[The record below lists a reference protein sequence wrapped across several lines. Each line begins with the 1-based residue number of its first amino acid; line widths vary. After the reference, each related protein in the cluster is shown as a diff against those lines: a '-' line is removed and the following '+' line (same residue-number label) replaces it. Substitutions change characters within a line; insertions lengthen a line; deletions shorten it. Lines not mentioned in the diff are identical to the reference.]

1 MTFIVKIQWL
11 YIDINVTYFS
21 EETRKSD
28 LHILLKDPQNSDE
41 NSLNFQRLVCLK
53 IYT

>member
-1 MTFIVKIQWL
+1 LTLIL
-11 YIDINVTYFS
+11 NVTYFS

-28 LHILLKDPQNSDE
+28 LYILLNDPQNNDE
-41 NSLNFQRLVCLK
+41 NSLNLHSLACLK